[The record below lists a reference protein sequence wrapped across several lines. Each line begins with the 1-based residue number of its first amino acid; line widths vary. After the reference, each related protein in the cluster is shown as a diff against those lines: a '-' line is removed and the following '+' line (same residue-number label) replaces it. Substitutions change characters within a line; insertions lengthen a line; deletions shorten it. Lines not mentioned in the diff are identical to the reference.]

1 MPPTLTIWIAL
12 PLLGGVIGYITNWIA
27 VKMIFRPIRPV
38 KFLGIRIQG
47 LMPRRQ
53 KDLAN
58 SIGRVVGGHLVQHD
72 DIAKTLRD
80 LDLEDML
87 GSVLDKGLAPKIESL
102 RNLPLIG
109 GFLTAERVED
119 LKKAL
124 VEGILGQ
131 REEIFAKLEEALE
144 KGLDVQTVVAEKVAG
159 FPMEK
164 LEALVLEVASKEL
177 RAIVI
182 LGAVLGCLIGI
193 GQVAIVQF
201 LA

>member
-53 KDLAN
+53 KDLAD

-124 VEGILGQ
+124 VEGILSQ

-144 KGLDVQTVVAEKVAG
+144 KGLDVQKVVAEKVAG